1 MDIHRHGVV
10 HVLVGIDQTDGKLV
24 VGVGRQAVVDEK
36 LGFGIE
42 GLGVSLDQSVH
53 LGAGGFRSGDRVS
66 AGQA

>member
-1 MDIHRHGVV
+1 MHI
-10 HVLVGIDQTDGKLV
+10 LMGIDQTDGKLV

-42 GLGVSLDQSVH
+42 GLGISLDQSIH
-53 LGAGGFRSGDRVS
+53 LGARRLRSGDRVG